1 MATAKMRKSR
11 RVIPLACR
19 ICKKEFDFTM
29 GYNWQACDKC
39 TKEALDV
46 WEEMVAANKAWADLE
61 EMLENDAKESEEL
74 YRLGL

>member
-29 GYNWQACDKC
+29 GYNWQACDEC
-39 TKEALDV
+39 TKEALGTA
-46 WEEMVAANKAWADLE
+46 EAKKAWDDLE
-61 EMLENDAKESEEL
+61 EMLGNDAKESDEL